1 MFSLGFG
8 HRVTISIFEKAFS
21 VIYITLAIKT
31 NMYSF
36 IRERFGML
44 IKTFLV
50 LFHNCTVCVCVC
62 VCLNYSALTGVE

>member
-8 HRVTISIFEKAFS
+8 HRVTISIFEKAFF

-36 IRERFGML
+36 ILLSSLAR
-44 IKTFLV
+44 IHSFLRD
-50 LFHNCTVCVCVC
+50 FK
-62 VCLNYSALTGVE
+62 